1 MASRNMLC
9 TWFQFVKLIGIFRNT
24 LDYIWCTC
32 FWPRPPPR
40 NTHKYSEKYLGKH
53 LFWASTPSEL
63 ARSPQC
69 RISAEQ
75 GFAQIAFLL
84 SRYLYFS
91 FLAHH
96 PICFLGWRA
105 PNINQAGKS
114 DEDLDLVS
122 CTVNFEHFGSYFDLG
137 SKEHLNT
144 FVI

>member
-1 MASRNMLC
+1 MIC
-9 TWFQFVKLIGIFRNT
+9 TCFQFVKLIGIFGNT
-24 LDYIWCTC
+24 LDYISCTC
-32 FWPRPPPR
+32 FGPDHLRERR

-96 PICFLGWRA
+96 PICFLGCLILTK
-105 PNINQAGKS
+105 PGKVTKTS
-114 DEDLDLVS
+114 
-122 CTVNFEHFGSYFDLG
+122 T
-137 SKEHLNT
+137 
-144 FVI
+144 

>member
-1 MASRNMLC
+1 MAWALV
-9 TWFQFVKLIGIFRNT
+9 FQFVKLIRIFRNT
-24 LDYIWCTC
+24 LDYISCTC

-96 PICFLGWRA
+96 PICFLGCLILTKPGKVTKTSTQFRA
-105 PNINQAGKS
+105 RSTLNT
-114 DEDLDLVS
+114 LDLIL
-122 CTVNFEHFGSYFDLG
+122 TLDLKKG
-137 SKEHLNT
+137 LNT
-144 FVI
+144 

>member
-1 MASRNMLC
+1 MAWALV
-9 TWFQFVKLIGIFRNT
+9 FQFVKLIRIFRNT
-24 LDYIWCTC
+24 LDYISCTC

-96 PICFLGWRA
+96 PICFLGCLILTK
-105 PNINQAGKS
+105 PGKVTKTS
-114 DEDLDLVS
+114 TQFPARSTLNTLDLIL
-122 CTVNFEHFGSYFDLG
+122 TLDLKKG
-137 SKEHLNT
+137 LNT
-144 FVI
+144 

>member
-1 MASRNMLC
+1 MLC
-9 TWFQFVKLIGIFRNT
+9 LCLFFFFFFCKRTKFAVMAWALVFQFVKLIRIFRNT
-24 LDYIWCTC
+24 LDHISCTC

-53 LFWASTPSEL
+53 LFWAPTPSEL

-96 PICFLGWRA
+96 PICFLGCLILTK
-105 PNINQAGKS
+105 PGKVTKTS
-114 DEDLDLVS
+114 
-122 CTVNFEHFGSYFDLG
+122 T
-137 SKEHLNT
+137 
-144 FVI
+144 